1 MRVLA
6 CCWPWGKIGAACNE
20 VLVSHGP
27 RRRGVSRGSLSCTP
41 LSGIG
46 RQSPSSRCSTDLS
59 WSLASSLS
67 ATSHSCH
74 SAWSA
79 AKAAASVRPRAF
91 GASCSKL
98 LGLTPKPPRVA
109 SQAEVEASIRILD
122 STNLENAQI
131 GNAIPVASRRFL
143 RPILQACWKTV

>member
-6 CCWPWGKIGAACNE
+6 CCWPLGKIGAACNE

-27 RRRGVSRGSLSCTP
+27 RRRGVSRRSLSCTP

-91 GASCSKL
+91 GHRVRNREISDPQSS

-109 SQAEVEASIRILD
+109 SQGFGGSFDLSSGQTV
-122 STNLENAQI
+122 STTALI
-131 GNAIPVASRRFL
+131 SSVTVL
-143 RPILQACWKTV
+143 RTGVSTT